1 MTMPDDQLHSMTQQL
16 LVDGFEH
23 AGPSAVALS
32 DPLADTPMVVTLE
45 QLRPYELNPRVTRN
59 PLYDDIKTSIRERGL
74 DAPPAITRRPGEPH
88 FIIRNGGNTR
98 LAILS
103 ELWTETKDEQ
113 FFRIAC
119 LFRPW
124 TERGEIVALT
134 GHLAENELHGGLTF
148 IERALGVE
156 RARELYERED
166 GTSLSQSQLAR
177 RLTADGYPLSQSS
190 ISRMQEA
197 VNHLLPAIPSLMY
210 GGLGRSQVERLTA
223 LRNAGQRVWA
233 QHSNGKHPGTDFAV
247 LFHDTLTGFDGEVAG
262 FSLARVQDELIG
274 EMSLLLQVNY
284 DTLLLELEHTETRHR
299 LLTSEPTPDKPVQA
313 LAIPTTSATP
323 QNPAPTTSSVPA
335 SAPSPSNSMSS
346 TPETALAQRG
356 SDVTV
361 NTAVP
366 NEQSRT
372 EPTSDT
378 CKTDRVQ
385 TTQQLVTNENTDQ
398 KTTETACSPLT
409 TSPPV
414 DGLFPVP
421 DAWSID
427 PALDTLDALRIHIA
441 QLARE
446 IATEGGAV
454 GSVEEIEDGFGYR
467 CFSEAQPNTA
477 QGSTVVA
484 LLSLFSNIEQPDPLA
499 ALLQGPASKDVA
511 PLSDIGLLKVFRLIR
526 LSRRL
531 LKWRSLPPSETTETH

>member
-1 MTMPDDQLHSMTQQL
+1 MTTPDDQLQSMAQQL

-23 AGPSAVALS
+23 AGPSAEALS

-59 PLYDDIKTSIRERGL
+59 PLYDDIKASIRERGL

-98 LAILS
+98 LAILR

-124 TERGEIVALT
+124 PERGEIVALT

-156 RARELYERED
+156 KARELYERED

-197 VNHLLPAIPSLMY
+197 VSHLLPAIPSLLY
-210 GGLGRSQVERLTA
+210 GGLGRSKVERLTA
-223 LRNAGQRVWA
+223 LRNAGQRVWT
-233 QHSNGKHPGTDFAV
+233 QHSDGKHLDTDFAA
-247 LFHDTLTGFDGEVAG
+247 LFHDTLTVFDGEVSG

-274 EMSLLLQVNY
+274 EMSLRLQANY
-284 DTLLLELEHTETRHR
+284 DTLQLDLEQTETRHR
-299 LLTSEPTPDKPVQA
+299 LLTSEPTPATPTPTLTAPDLNTPAPVPESCESTSPAPDAMPAQHDA
-313 LAIPTTSATP
+313 DVTADSAVASKQPTTKPTDRLETIQPLATNEDSSAQQTEP
-323 QNPAPTTSSVPA
+323 AGSAPTIP
-335 SAPSPSNSMSS
+335 
-346 TPETALAQRG
+346 
-356 SDVTV
+356 
-361 NTAVP
+361 
-366 NEQSRT
+366 
-372 EPTSDT
+372 
-378 CKTDRVQ
+378 
-385 TTQQLVTNENTDQ
+385 
-398 KTTETACSPLT
+398 
-409 TSPPV
+409 PPV
-414 DGLFPVP
+414 DGLLPVP

-427 PALDTLDALRIHIA
+427 PALDTLDALRTHIA

-446 IATEGGAV
+446 IAAQSGAAGCIEEDTGG
-454 GSVEEIEDGFGYR
+454 GLGYR
-467 CFSEAQPNTA
+467 CCDREPPDTE
-477 QGSTVVA
+477 QGSAVVD
-484 LLSLFSNIEQPDPLA
+484 LLSLLSNIEQPDPLA
-499 ALLQGPASKDVA
+499 ALLQGPASKGVA
-511 PLSDIGLLKVFRLIR
+511 PLSDLSLLKVLRLIR

-531 LKWRSLPPSETTETH
+531 LEWLSLAPLPETTETH

>member
-1 MTMPDDQLHSMTQQL
+1 MTTPDDQQQSMAQQL

-98 LAILS
+98 LAILR

-124 TERGEIVALT
+124 SERGEIVALT

-156 RARELYERED
+156 KARELYERED
-166 GTSLSQSQLAR
+166 GISLSQSQLAR

-197 VNHLLPAIPSLMY
+197 VSHLLPAIPSLLY
-210 GGLGRSQVERLTA
+210 GGLSRSKVERLTA
-223 LRNAGQRVWA
+223 LRNAGQRVWD
-233 QHSNGKHPGTDFAV
+233 QHSDGKHLDTDFAS

-262 FSLARVQDELIG
+262 FALARVQDELIG
-274 EMSLLLQVNY
+274 EMSLLLQANY
-284 DTLLLELEHTETRHR
+284 DTLLLELEYTESRHR
-299 LLTSEPTPDKPVQA
+299 LLTSEPTPV
-313 LAIPTTSATP
+313 T
-323 QNPAPTTSSVPA
+323 PAPALPTPTVSAATQRPAPAASSAPAGAPTSSE
-335 SAPSPSNSMSS
+335 STSS
-346 TPETALAQRG
+346 GPETAKAQR
-356 SDVTV
+356 DVGERSL
-361 NTAVP
+361 A
-366 NEQSRT
+366 
-372 EPTSDT
+372 EPT
-378 CKTDRVQ
+378 KTDPVQ
-385 TTQQLVTNENTDQ
+385 TIQQLVTNENSDHQ
-398 KTTETACSPLT
+398 KIESATTI
-409 TSPPV
+409 PV

-421 DAWSID
+421 EALSID
-427 PALDTLDALRIHIA
+427 PALDTLDALRKHIA

-446 IATEGGAV
+446 IAAEGGAGGCIEDTEGGL
-454 GSVEEIEDGFGYR
+454 GYQ
-467 CFSEAQPNTA
+467 CSEGQPDTA
-477 QGSTVVA
+477 QGSTVVV
-484 LLSLFSNIEQPDPLA
+484 LLSLLSNIEQPDPLA
-499 ALLQGPASKDVA
+499 ALLQGPPSNGVA
-511 PLSDIGLLKVFRLIR
+511 PLTDIGLLRVFRLIS

-531 LKWRSLPPSETTETH
+531 LEWRSLPPPETTGTH